1 MAEGDKRRT
10 PSREV
15 PSTGKI
21 YKTSLETRMANLR
34 LRECSAR
41 EGRMYT
47 FGGLDGGT
55 DARRTLGGPINSHQ
69 AAGARPKT
77 GLLSGPS
84 SSTTSGRSM
93 LPGGVCVW
101 GGGVLGVGMF
111 VGLLGGC
118 VVLVWGFNVYVLG
131 WGLGGGF
138 GGGWYGWVVG
148 CWVGFIGGLVGVVG
162 GFEGWWGCVWFWF
175 GLVCVVE

>member
-15 PSTGKI
+15 PSTGKM
-21 YKTSLETRMANLR
+21 YKTLLETRMANLR

-41 EGRMYT
+41 EGRMYP

-93 LPGGVCVW
+93 LP
-101 GGGVLGVGMF
+101 
-111 VGLLGGC
+111 
-118 VVLVWGFNVYVLG
+118 Y
-131 WGLGGGF
+131 
-138 GGGWYGWVVG
+138 VVG
-148 CWVGFIGGLVGVVG
+148 SRTEKAKMVPTLLFGSRETSHRGDQTSSLEKNRKRGSIRESPKTTYGTGDLRYD
-162 GFEGWWGCVWFWF
+162 FEPQGTVIRAQIDFDFLPWP
-175 GLVCVVE
+175 E

>member
-15 PSTGKI
+15 PSTGKM
-21 YKTSLETRMANLR
+21 YKTLLETRMANLR

-41 EGRMYT
+41 EGRMYP

-93 LPGGVCVW
+93 LPLWKKREKMLYVTCFSCKKEF
-101 GGGVLGVGMF
+101 LGSTSS
-111 VGLLGGC
+111 
-118 VVLVWGFNVYVLG
+118 
-131 WGLGGGF
+131 WGLS
-138 GGGWYGWVVG
+138 
-148 CWVGFIGGLVGVVG
+148 
-162 GFEGWWGCVWFWF
+162 VWS
-175 GLVCVVE
+175 LHVLPVSA